1 MARKKFNN
9 IENPALAYI
18 STKEPEEQ
26 EEATTPAEEETGNPP
41 KGYKLNPKYIET
53 KTKRVQLVLKPSMV
67 DEVKKVAKSKKQ
79 SINSTIEEAIEEY
92 LKRQ

>member
-18 STKEPEEQ
+18 STKEPEKKE
-26 EEATTPAEEETGNPP
+26 TITPTEEETGNPP